1 MNHTTLLTIGNDSR
15 SNNTERSGRNFC
27 TLYTAIRYNPTATE
41 RPTIDIEKST
51 TDFRFQ
57 AEIKE

>member
-1 MNHTTLLTIGNDSR
+1 MKGAVGISVPSTR
-15 SNNTERSGRNFC
+15 
-27 TLYTAIRYNPTATE
+27 AIRYNSTATE

>member
-15 SNNTERSGRNFC
+15 SNNTEGSGRNFC
-27 TLYTAIRYNPTATE
+27 TLYTAIRYNSTAAE
-41 RPTIDIEKST
+41 RPTIDIEKAQQI
-51 TDFRFQ
+51 FRFQ